1 MRIFIAGAT
10 GVLGRR
16 VVPALVAGGHTVT
29 AVARAPQKAAA
40 LRAQGAEPIA
50 VDLFD
55 ARAVAAAVEGHDAVF
70 NLATAI
76 PPPSRM
82 ARRAAWQTTDR
93 LRTEAAGNLV
103 DGALAAGAARYVQ
116 EALAFI
122 YPDRGSAWIGEST
135 PLDPPS
141 FAAASAV
148 AESHA
153 GRFTRAGGT
162 GVALRF
168 GAFYSADSTQ
178 TALLVRTL
186 RRGLLALPE
195 PVDGHRPWV
204 HVDDAAA
211 AVVAAL
217 AVPPGIYNVVENE
230 PLTGAEHRDVLGEV
244 VGRRVHGLPEWLAV
258 GPQLRMAMR
267 SLRVSNRRLRSATPW
282 RPTYDRRAGWRQV
295 LDSVGLV
302 TDHA

>member
-16 VVPALVAGGHTVT
+16 VVPALVGRHHTVT
-29 AVARAPQKAAA
+29 AVARGPARAAS

-55 ARAVAAAVEGHDAVF
+55 ATAVATTVEGHDAVV

-82 ARRAAWQTTDR
+82 ARRSAWHTTDR

-103 DGALAAGAARYVQ
+103 DGALATGAARYVQ
-116 EALAFI
+116 EALAFV
-122 YPDRGSAWIGEST
+122 YPDRGTEWIDERA

-148 AESHA
+148 AEAHA
-153 GRFTRAGGT
+153 ARFGEGGGT
-162 GVALRF
+162 GIALRF
-168 GAFYSADSTQ
+168 GAFYAADSAQ
-178 TALLVRTL
+178 IALLVRTL

-195 PVDGHRPWV
+195 PAGGHRPWV

-217 AVPPGIYNVVENE
+217 EAPAGVYNVVEDD
-230 PLTGAEHRDVLGEV
+230 PLTGAAHLDVLREV
-244 VGRRVHGLPEWLAV
+244 FGRRVHGLPGWLAV
-258 GPQLRMAMR
+258 GPQLRLVMR
-267 SLRVSNRRLRSATPW
+267 SQRVSNRRLRGATRW
-282 RPTYDRRAGWRQV
+282 RPTFDRRAGWLQV
-295 LDSVGLV
+295 LDRVATV
-302 TDHA
+302 PDHA